1 MRHKTTINNMKKF
14 VWDKLINLLRKFN
27 KPLQIQLINFSY
39 LAKHMG
45 QYNSLKQEKPVD
57 SFNNPLPWITYP
69 CIEYLNQFDFSSEI
83 VFEYGSGGSTK
94 WFLNKNSRE
103 VVSVENDINW
113 FNVLLEDQKKFKNLT
128 PIFANTVNDFI
139 DNNKVFDASIV
150 FIDCDS
156 SYRLKIL
163 QNLYTNINKINSKIK
178 CIIID
183 DVDKKNLKGGDIDK
197 IVFDLAKKLNWVQI
211 DFMGF
216 RPFNRTYAST
226 TVLVNPNKQLVRD
239 FEIKPLSAFSQF

>member
-1 MRHKTTINNMKKF
+1 M
-14 VWDKLINLLRKFN
+14 LINLLRTLN
-27 KPLQIQLINFSY
+27 KPAQVQLINFSY

-45 QYNSLKQEKPVD
+45 QYNSLKQGKPVD

-69 CIEYLNQFDFSSEI
+69 CIEYLNQFDFSNET

-94 WFLNKNSRE
+94 WFLNNKSKK
-103 VVSVENDINW
+103 VISVEDDISW
-113 FNVLLEDQKKFKNLT
+113 FNLLLEDKKKYKNLT
-128 PIFANTVNDFI
+128 PIFANNVDDFVN
-139 DNNKVFDASIV
+139 NSQVFESSVV

-163 QNLYTNINKINSKIK
+163 QNLYKNIKKINSNIK

-197 IVFDLAKKLNWVQI
+197 IVFDFAQKLNWVQI

-226 TVLVNPNKQLVRD
+226 TVLVNPKNQLNRN
-239 FEIKPLSAFSQF
+239 FEIKPLSAFS

>member
-1 MRHKTTINNMKKF
+1 MKKYI
-14 VWDKLINLLRKFN
+14 WDKFINLLRILN
-27 KPLQIQLINFSY
+27 KPAQVQLINFSY
-39 LAKHMG
+39 LAKHLG
-45 QYNSLKQEKPVD
+45 QYNSLKQGKPVD

-69 CIEYLNQFDFSSEI
+69 CIEYLNQFDFSNET

-94 WFLNKNSRE
+94 WFLNKNSKK
-103 VVSVENDINW
+103 VISVENDVSW
-113 FNVLLEDQKKFKNLT
+113 YSLLLEDEKKYKNLS
-128 PIFANTVNDFI
+128 PIFANNLDDFI
-139 DNNKVFDASIV
+139 NNTEVFKSSVV

-163 QNLYTNINKINSKIK
+163 QNFHKNIEKLNSNIK

-197 IVFDLAKKLNWVQI
+197 IVFDLSKKLNWVQI

-226 TVLVNPNKQLVRD
+226 TVLVNPKIQLSRNY
-239 FEIKPLSAFSQF
+239 EIKPLSAFS

>member
-1 MRHKTTINNMKKF
+1 
-14 VWDKLINLLRKFN
+14 
-27 KPLQIQLINFSY
+27 
-39 LAKHMG
+39 
-45 QYNSLKQEKPVD
+45 
-57 SFNNPLPWITYP
+57 
-69 CIEYLNQFDFSSEI
+69 

-103 VVSVENDINW
+103 VVSLENEINW

-128 PIFANTVNDFI
+128 PIFTNTINDFI

-163 QNLYTNINKINSKIK
+163 QNLYTNIDKINSKIK

-239 FEIKPLSAFSQF
+239 FEIKPLSAFSQL